1 MAGPGPA
8 LLAPCLC
15 VSYCTSLES
24 PRLGSRLAVVAE
36 KAMSWLLMG
45 LNSQCL
51 EHVRRVD
58 PHALSS
64 QGTGSRSC
72 VAGCVSVRLSRRVLC
87 SRLGRYGSLC
97 RSAYVYCAFS
107 VLVRSFGLPVGLWW
121 GVVRAD
127 CTRIVRGV
135 DCVERRNGE
144 QKMQIS

>member
-1 MAGPGPA
+1 MLFVVMFIVDVRERTVVVEGSGCEAGLCPA

-36 KAMSWLLMG
+36 KAMSLLLVG

-87 SRLGRYGSLC
+87 SRLGPCGSLC
-97 RSAYVYCAFS
+97 RSAHVYCACN
-107 VLVRSFGLPVGLWW
+107 VLVRSFGLPVVL
-121 GVVRAD
+121 
-127 CTRIVRGV
+127 
-135 DCVERRNGE
+135 
-144 QKMQIS
+144 